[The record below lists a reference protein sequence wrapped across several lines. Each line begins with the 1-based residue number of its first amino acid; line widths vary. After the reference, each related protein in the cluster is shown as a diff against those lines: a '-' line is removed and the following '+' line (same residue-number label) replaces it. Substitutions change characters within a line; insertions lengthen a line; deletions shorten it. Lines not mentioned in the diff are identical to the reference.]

1 MNMCGQQ
8 QRAAF
13 HCALNRDPHG
23 AQWRC
28 DHWNAQGSIDV
39 SLHPDGV
46 DEKSVA
52 ACASFAMHAERE
64 LCLVRENVPHNGGYS
79 RAHEVIKDNG
89 VRAIDYGAVVASC
102 LLGDVEHLSL
112 GIDGQCCGVA
122 APELCGMHREL
133 GGEVVCHEQL

>member
-1 MNMCGQQ
+1 MCGQHQ
-8 QRAAF
+8 CAAF
-13 HCALNRDPHG
+13 HGALNRDPHG

-28 DHWNAQGSIDV
+28 DHGNAQWSIDV

-112 GIDGQCCGVA
+112 DIDGQCCGVA